1 MASFGHVAV
10 GLLTGRLHGG
20 GGKGAGGATPAEGA
34 PGRRPISWATL
45 LVFAG
50 LALLPDA
57 DVFLV
62 AFGACDNG
70 ACGHRGASHSF
81 PLAIAVGLLGACM
94 AWRLGWP
101 VLRTFLATACAVASH
116 ALLDL
121 LCAGGRGLPLLWPF
135 SDERFMSPIR
145 IFRDAPRGLALLSRP
160 GLVSLAIEF
169 AVFLPVVIIALWPRI
184 VAWLSARGI
193 AGRIPKLPNLTF
205 IEGGVSEGGVSAPPG
220 PAPVATDG
228 GDPSLRSTG

>member
-20 GGKGAGGATPAEGA
+20 GGKGAGGGKPEEGG
-34 PGRRPISWATL
+34 PKRRPISWVTL
-45 LVFAG
+45 LVFTV

-81 PLAIAVGLLGACM
+81 PLALAVGALAACL
-94 AWRLGWP
+94 AWRRGWP
-101 VLRTFLATACAVASH
+101 VLRTFVAVTIAVGSH

-145 IFRDAPRGLALLSRP
+145 IFRDAPRGMALLSRP
-160 GLVSLAIEF
+160 GLVSLALEF
-169 AVFLPVVIIALWPRI
+169 AIFLPITTVACWPRI
-184 VAWLSARGI
+184 MAWLSARGV
-193 AGRIPKLPNLTF
+193 AGRIPKLPSLTF
-205 IEGGVSEGGVSAPPG
+205 IEGAVGAPPAPT
-220 PAPVATDG
+220 PATTDD
-228 GDPSLRSTG
+228 GDPPLRSTG

>member
-20 GGKGAGGATPAEGA
+20 GGKGGGGGKPGEGE
-34 PGRRPISWATL
+34 PRRRPSSWATL
-45 LVFAG
+45 LIFTG

-81 PLAIAVGLLGACM
+81 PLALTIGALGALL
-94 AWRLGWP
+94 AWRRGWP
-101 VLRTFLATACAVASH
+101 VLRTFVLTTCAVGSH

-135 SDERFMSPIR
+135 TDERFMSPVR
-145 IFRDAPRGLALLSRP
+145 IFRDAPRGIEWLSRP
-160 GLVSLAIEF
+160 GLVSVALEF
-169 AVFLPVVIIALWPRI
+169 AIFLPIMIIACWPRI
-184 VAWLSARGI
+184 RARLSARGV
-193 AGRIPKLPNLTF
+193 AGRIPQLPSLTF
-205 IEGGVSEGGVSAPPG
+205 IEGSGSAPPA
-220 PAPVATDG
+220 PAPVTTDDR
-228 GDPSLRSTG
+228 DPPVRSAG

>member
-1 MASFGHVAV
+1 MASFGHFAV

-20 GGKGAGGATPAEGA
+20 GGEAGGGQSPDEGA
-34 PGRRPISWATL
+34 PKRRPSSWVTL

-81 PLAIAVGLLGACM
+81 PLAITIGALGACL
-94 AWRLGWP
+94 AWRRGWP
-101 VLRTFLATACAVASH
+101 VLRTFILTTCAVASH

-145 IFRDAPRGLALLSRP
+145 IFRDAPRGLALLSRR
-160 GLVSLAIEF
+160 GLVSLALEF
-169 AVFLPVVIIALWPRI
+169 AVFMPMVIMAFWPRI
-184 VAWLSARGI
+184 MAWLSARGV
-193 AGRIPKLPNLTF
+193 ASQIPKLPSLTF
-205 IEGGVSEGGVSAPPG
+205 IEGAGEGTVSPPPA
-220 PAPVATDG
+220 PAPVTTG
-228 GDPSLRSTG
+228 EGDPPLRSTG